1 MNKIDKWYEEGQK
14 KSKINKVP
22 IMNFKSRM
30 EDKSPCENEDTE
42 ELKRIVARQ
51 REESLY
57 IFEAQ
62 VSALKT
68 LAKELEAQAKRIKSI
83 SELL

>member
-1 MNKIDKWYEEGQK
+1 MNKIDKWYEEGKK

-22 IMNFKSRM
+22 IMNFKSKLG
-30 EDKSPCENEDTE
+30 DSPCENEDTE